1 MQKDELFRRMD
12 ARLRRLDFA
21 ELWPGFRRYPCA
33 LYDREGVCLEG
44 ENLPPEKDWFANTA
58 VCFRGKWT
66 AIWNVEV
73 DPPGEDMDLFTANLV
88 HEMFHC
94 YQYEMGESRW
104 PDEREMLLYP
114 MEEGNLRARRQEL
127 RLLARGAAEEDRAA
141 FEAFREMRRLRKRLW
156 PRAVEMESRAECVE
170 GAAEYVGL
178 KALEALAPAGAA
190 AKITQYA
197 QELAG
202 AEEKLLDPRR
212 TAYVS
217 GCLLLKCAEKY
228 AGEMDRSLHIEKPYF
243 DLLPESEETAALLQ
257 TREEFLAGR
266 QRRMEEFRASAGESL
281 PVQAE
286 LCGLDPM
293 NSFRQGDWILCGTL
307 ALLKKDS
314 GEEIWLREPCL
325 LEMEPGAASRVK
337 GYRLKKTR

>member
-1 MQKDELFRRMD
+1 M
-12 ARLRRLDFA
+12 
-21 ELWPGFRRYPCA
+21 
-33 LYDREGVCLEG
+33 
-44 ENLPPEKDWFANTA
+44 
-58 VCFRGKWT
+58 
-66 AIWNVEV
+66 EV
-73 DPPGEDMDLFTANLV
+73 DPPGDRDWIIFAANLV
-88 HEMFHC
+88 HVMFHC

-104 PDEREMLLYP
+104 PDERGKKRLLYP
-114 MEEGNLRARRQEL
+114 MGREVGNLRARRQEL

-197 QELAG
+197 QELAE

-217 GCLLLKCAEKY
+217 GCLLLKCAEQY
-228 AGEMDRSLHIEKPYF
+228 AGEMERSLHMEKPYF

-257 TREEFLAGR
+257 AREAFLAGR
-266 QRRMEEFRASAGESL
+266 QRRMEEFMASAGEVV

-314 GEEIWLREPCL
+314 GEEIGCGSPAYWKWSPARPA
-325 LEMEPGAASRVK
+325 G
-337 GYRLKKTR
+337 